1 MFLVWQLRILGNLPY
16 NPVSKSCSVGASGD
30 IAARCTPHTLLRSL
44 LWFIVTF
51 LGTFQEKM
59 TIKPISSSI
68 SPTILWPHHGLHF
81 PQGWSSGRV
90 EPSGLSPWC
99 LSFFYL
105 NLQQFYACSSLLFN
119 VTFFLLV
126 WFNLLTNYTRG
137 WPEPLWRSEVDHV
150 TQKLQTSPPYSGVST
165 VIILW
170 GLLRHCGPRTLSHL
184 PKVTHPANEGLLLS
198 QICFL
203 QISKF
208 TELDC
213 MVSGL
218 NSCDYQLQ

>member
-1 MFLVWQLRILGNLPY
+1 ML
-16 NPVSKSCSVGASGD
+16 SGTLLHD
-30 IAARCTPHTLLRSL
+30 APHTYCFDYFFNLLSL
-44 LWFIVTF
+44 FWGGHQHLPGENDHKANLFIHITYY
-51 LGTFQEKM
+51 LM
-59 TIKPISSSI
+59 TTPW
-68 SPTILWPHHGLHF
+68 SPF

-105 NLQQFYACSSLLFN
+105 NLQRFYAYISLLFN

-126 WFNLLTNYTRG
+126 WFNLLTNDTQG
-137 WPEPLWRSEVDHV
+137 WPEPLWQSEVDHV
-150 TQKLQTSPPYSGVST
+150 TQKLQTSPPYSEVST

-208 TELDC
+208 TELDY

-218 NSCDYQLQ
+218 NSWDYQLW